1 VGFFALVFVFS
12 FFHDLDIPRT
22 RRASRSAPRRVYV
35 GKADGPTDGASF
47 DFGFALALL
56 YVVSL
61 DLRFQS
67 SPFFFLSLR
76 VVSLPEFLRGGVF
89 KYGGRARQGV

>member
-1 VGFFALVFVFS
+1 MGVLFFRFPFRYFGATTC
-12 FFHDLDIPRT
+12 PT
-22 RRASRSAPRRVYV
+22 RRASQSAPRRVDV

-76 VVSLPEFLRGGVF
+76 VVSLPEFLWGRGV
-89 KYGGRARQGV
+89 